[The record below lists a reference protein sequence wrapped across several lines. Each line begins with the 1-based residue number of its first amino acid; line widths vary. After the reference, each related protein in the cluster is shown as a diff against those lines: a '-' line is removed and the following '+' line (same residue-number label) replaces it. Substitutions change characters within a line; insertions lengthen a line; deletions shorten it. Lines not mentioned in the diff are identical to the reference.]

1 MRVIVLSGYGINCED
16 ETLHAFEVV
25 GFRGSIV
32 HINDLILNPKQLDN
46 YQVFAIPGGF
56 SFGDDTGSG
65 NAMAKKIMINLY
77 DQLLNFI
84 SKDKLMIG
92 ICNGCQILI
101 NLGII
106 PETSTKEPEVA
117 LIENN
122 TGNYECRWV
131 DVKVTNKSSP
141 WLSNITTLHLP
152 VAHQE
157 GKFMI
162 PNNINNNYIGLQYI
176 NNKRLAKGKFPYNP
190 NGSQNDI
197 AALTNKYG
205 NVLAMMPHP
214 ERALYHYHVP
224 NWQNDIFK
232 KYGDGYKIFVNA
244 KNYFK

>member
-1 MRVIVLSGYGINCED
+1 
-16 ETLHAFEVV
+16 
-25 GFRGSIV
+25 
-32 HINDLILNPKQLDN
+32 
-46 YQVFAIPGGF
+46 
-56 SFGDDTGSG
+56 
-65 NAMAKKIMINLY
+65 
-77 DQLLNFI
+77 
-84 SKDKLMIG
+84 MIG

-122 TGNYECRWV
+122 TGSYECRWV

-224 NWQNDIFK
+224 NWQNDVFK